1 MSNTRKATMIAGIL
15 YLFGTIAGILS
26 VSQAIDGPEFL
37 VKAFFYKN
45 QVISGALFQFLMT
58 VSYAGFAIC
67 LYPIIRKYS
76 ESLAVG
82 FVSFRFVAASLNIFG
97 VVIMLLILALSQNF
111 VEAITPDLAYYQTLG
126 ELLRHARD
134 LINHVAM
141 ILSYTLAGIMLY
153 FIFYQTKLIPRWLTL
168 WGFVGISSTVLAT
181 MLVLFGLINIITPAY
196 IIMSM
201 PLALQELV
209 LAMRLI
215 FKGFN
220 PSVLDQNKEQE
231 VFVYEGAQ

>member
-1 MSNTRKATMIAGIL
+1 MSITRKATITAGIL
-15 YLFGTIAGILS
+15 YLIGTIAGLLS

-37 VKAFFYKN
+37 VRAFANKN

-58 VSYAGFAIC
+58 ILYAGFAIV

-76 ESLAVG
+76 ESLALG
-82 FVSFRFVAASLNIFG
+82 FVGFRFVAVVLNILG

-111 VEAITPDLAYYQTLG
+111 VEAIAPDLAYYQTLG
-126 ELLRHARD
+126 ELLRHSRD

-153 FIFYQTKLIPRWLTL
+153 IIFYKTKLIPRWLSL

-181 MLVLFGLINIITPAY
+181 MLVLFGLINIVTSAY
-196 IIMSM
+196 IILSL
-201 PLALQELV
+201 PLALQEMV
-209 LAMRLI
+209 LAVWLI

-220 PSVLDQNKEQE
+220 PSVLDVNRPLE
-231 VFVYEGAQ
+231 VSTYVST